1 MPRMTLDNH
10 GLMHVRRANYLKAG
24 LSMYDRNR
32 APMTVVLSI
41 KTMGRFVRPLPG
53 MKEKRVF
60 YNRGFDMLQVLWW
73 QYLGNITYL
82 EARQKVCDMMDQIG
96 ARLHRGEPMVAM
108 RATLVDWYSGRAL
121 PKSIAKEPW
130 FFDRTWGE
138 SRLDRMRLR
147 GWGIKI
153 DDGRIQYDKVING
166 KPTLNSQGKAIKRIK
181 HFDESSS
188 LENLLDED
196 LQSVVARAARRA
208 IADIPRYL
216 SVRGVML
223 TSMPDA
229 MRVRKTIIT
238 LQSRAFSK
246 RCESILNAKY
256 ENDNEWAKRMRGSDV
271 AKRLAE
277 NEAYKWISTEVRDRF
292 LAA

>member
-24 LSMYDRNR
+24 LSMYDKNR
-32 APMTVVLSI
+32 APMTLVLSI

-53 MKEKRVF
+53 MREKRVF
-60 YNRGFDMLQVLWW
+60 YNRGFDMIQVIWW

-82 EARQKVCDMMDQIG
+82 EARQKVCDLMDQLA
-96 ARLHRGEPMVAM
+96 ARLHRGEPIVAM

-121 PKSIAKEPW
+121 PKSVAKEPW
-130 FFDRTWGE
+130 FFDKTWGE

-153 DDGRIQYDKVING
+153 DDGRIQYDRVSG
-166 KPTLNSQGKAIKRIK
+166 DLPALNAQGKAIRKIK
-181 HFDESSS
+181 HFDQSSS
-188 LENLLDED
+188 LENLLESD

-208 IADIPRYL
+208 IAEIPRYL
-216 SVRGVML
+216 SIRGVML

-229 MRVRKTIIT
+229 MRVRKTVVT
-238 LQSRAFSK
+238 LQSRAFGS
-246 RCESILNAKY
+246 RCEGAMNAKY
-256 ENDNEWAKRMRGSDV
+256 ENDNDWAARLRSSNV
-271 AKRLAE
+271 AKRIVE
-277 NEAYKWISTEVRDRF
+277 NEALKWITAEVRDRL